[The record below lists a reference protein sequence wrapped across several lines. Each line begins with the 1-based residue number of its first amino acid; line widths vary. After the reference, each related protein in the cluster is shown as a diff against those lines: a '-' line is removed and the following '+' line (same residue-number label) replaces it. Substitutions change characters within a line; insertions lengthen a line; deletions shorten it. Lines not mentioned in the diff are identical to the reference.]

1 MPPACYYGDTMMLE
15 DMIKDRITLLEA
27 LRRTSFTERDPQYT
41 NKQLD
46 AAIAELRWALEVV
59 GNYA

>member
-1 MPPACYYGDTMMLE
+1 MMLE